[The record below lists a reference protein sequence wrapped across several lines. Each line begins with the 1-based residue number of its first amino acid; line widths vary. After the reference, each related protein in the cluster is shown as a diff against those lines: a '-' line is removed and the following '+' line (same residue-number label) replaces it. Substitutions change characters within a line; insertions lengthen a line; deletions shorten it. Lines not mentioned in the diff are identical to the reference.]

1 MAFGPQWQHA
11 WLVIASFLAGGL
23 NAMAGGGS
31 FVSFPALLGVG
42 VPPIQANATNTVAL
56 WPGQFTSIAAY
67 WQDLK
72 ANLRLVVPVCSAA
85 LLGGL
90 TGAIVLLRTGQVTFM
105 ALVPWLLLLAAG
117 LFAASGP
124 VSGWLQRNRVI
135 VAGSKPNP
143 RPSLVPLWIGV
154 VVVCFYIGY
163 FGAGA
168 GFLLMSVLAVFGI
181 QNINQINALKV
192 IATTTANGIAVVTFV
207 VEKQILW
214 KYCLL
219 MMIAA
224 ALGGYLG
231 ARYSRRMNPRFMRML
246 EIVNALK
253 VIATTT
259 ANGIAV
265 VTFVVEKQ
273 ILWKYCLLMM
283 IAAALGG
290 YLGARYSRRMNPQ
303 FMRMLVVAIGLGMA
317 AYFFWK
323 QYA

>member
-1 MAFGPQWQHA
+1 MSFAPQWQHA
-11 WLVIASFLAGGL
+11 WLVIASFLAGTL
-23 NAMAGGGS
+23 NAVAGGGS

-42 VPPIQANATNTVAL
+42 VLPIQANATNTVAL
-56 WPGQFTSIAAY
+56 WPGQFTSIVAF

-72 ANLRLVVPVCSAA
+72 ANLQLVVPVCSAA

-90 TGAIVLLRTGQVTFM
+90 AGAIVLLHTGQATFLT
-105 ALVPWLLLLAAG
+105 LVPWLLLLAAG

-124 VSGWLQRNRVI
+124 VSRWLERKRESAV
-135 VAGSKPNP
+135 GPKPN
-143 RPSLVPLWIGV
+143 LVPLWIGV

-181 QNINQINALKV
+181 QNINQ
-192 IATTTANGIAVVTFV
+192 
-207 VEKQILW
+207 
-214 KYCLL
+214 
-219 MMIAA
+219 
-224 ALGGYLG
+224 
-231 ARYSRRMNPRFMRML
+231 
-246 EIVNALK
+246 VNALK

-265 VTFVVEKQ
+265 VTFIVEKQ
-273 ILWKYCLLMM
+273 IVWQYCLLMM
-283 IAAALGG
+283 VAAALGG
-290 YLGARYSRRMNPQ
+290 YLGGRYSRRVNPR
-303 FMRMLVVAIGLGMA
+303 FMRLTVVLIGLGMA

>member
-1 MAFGPQWQHA
+1 
-11 WLVIASFLAGGL
+11 
-23 NAMAGGGS
+23 MAGGGS
-31 FVSFPALLGVG
+31 FLSFPALLGVG
-42 VPPIQANATNTVAL
+42 VLPIQANATNTVAL

-72 ANLRLVVPVCSAA
+72 ANVRLVIPIVSAA
-85 LLGGL
+85 LLGGV
-90 TGAIVLLRTGQVTFM
+90 TGAIILLRTGQATFM

-124 VSGWLQRNRVI
+124 VSSWLKRERVS
-135 VAGSKPNP
+135 VAGSRPN
-143 RPSLVPLWIGV
+143 LAPLWISV
-154 VVVCFYIGY
+154 VFVCFYIGY

-168 GFLLMSVLAVFGI
+168 GFLMMSVLAIFGI

-192 IATTTANGIAVVTFV
+192 IATATANGIAVVTFI
-207 VEKQILW
+207 VEKQIVW

-231 ARYSRRMNPRFMRML
+231 ARYSRGLNPRFMRML
-246 EIVNALK
+246 
-253 VIATTT
+253 
-259 ANGIAV
+259 V
-265 VTFVVEKQ
+265 VT
-273 ILWKYCLLMM
+273 
-283 IAAALGG
+283 
-290 YLGARYSRRMNPQ
+290 
-303 FMRMLVVAIGLGMA
+303 IGVGMA

>member
-1 MAFGPQWQHA
+1 MALGPHWQHA
-11 WLVIASFLAGGL
+11 WLVVASFLAGAL

-31 FVSFPALLGVG
+31 FLSFPALLGVG

-72 ANLRLVVPVCSAA
+72 ANVRLVLPVCSAA

-90 TGAIVLLRTGQVTFM
+90 AGAIVLLRTGQATFL

-124 VSGWLQRNRVI
+124 VSGWLQRKRVSA
-135 VAGSKPNP
+135 AGTRPN
-143 RPSLVPLWIGV
+143 LAPLWIGL

-168 GFLLMSVLAVFGI
+168 GFLVMSVLAVFGI
-181 QNINQINALKV
+181 QNINQ
-192 IATTTANGIAVVTFV
+192 
-207 VEKQILW
+207 
-214 KYCLL
+214 
-219 MMIAA
+219 
-224 ALGGYLG
+224 
-231 ARYSRRMNPRFMRML
+231 
-246 EIVNALK
+246 VNALK

-265 VTFVVEKQ
+265 VTFIVEKQ
-273 ILWKYCLLMM
+273 IIWKYCLLMM
-283 IAAALGG
+283 IAAAVGG
-290 YLGARYSRRMNPQ
+290 YLGAHSSRRLNPR
-303 FMRMLVVAIGLGMA
+303 FMRMVVVLIGLGMA

>member
-1 MAFGPQWQHA
+1 MAHWQHI
-11 WLVIASFLAGGL
+11 WLVIASFLAGAL
-23 NAMAGGGS
+23 NAVAGGGS
-31 FVSFPALLGVG
+31 FLSFPALLGVG
-42 VPPIQANATNTVAL
+42 VLPIQANATNTVAL

-72 ANLRLVVPVCSAA
+72 HNLRLVLPVCSAA
-85 LLGGL
+85 LVGGL
-90 TGAIVLLRTGQVTFM
+90 VGAVVLLRTGQATFM

-124 VSGWLQRNRVI
+124 VSSWLRRNRVS
-135 VAGSKPNP
+135 AAK
-143 RPSLVPLWIGV
+143 PSLAPLWIGV

-168 GFLLMSVLAVFGI
+168 GFLMMSVLAVFGI
-181 QNINQINALKV
+181 QNIHQ
-192 IATTTANGIAVVTFV
+192 
-207 VEKQILW
+207 
-214 KYCLL
+214 
-219 MMIAA
+219 
-224 ALGGYLG
+224 
-231 ARYSRRMNPRFMRML
+231 
-246 EIVNALK
+246 VNALK

-265 VTFVVEKQ
+265 VTFIVEKQ

-303 FMRMLVVAIGLGMA
+303 FMRLLVVLIGLGMA

-323 QYA
+323 QYS

>member
-1 MAFGPQWQHA
+1 MWQHA
-11 WLVIASFLAGGL
+11 WLVIASFLAGAL

-31 FVSFPALLGVG
+31 FLSFPAMLGVG

-72 ANLRLVVPVCSAA
+72 ANFALVVPVCSAA

-90 TGAIVLLRTGQVTFM
+90 VGAIVLLHTGQATFM

-117 LFAASGP
+117 LFAVSGP
-124 VSGWLQRNRVI
+124 VSAWLRRKRVS
-135 VAGSKPNP
+135 AEGSKPNP
-143 RPSLVPLWIGV
+143 SKPNLVPLWIGV

-168 GFLLMSVLAVFGI
+168 GFLLMTVLAIFGI
-181 QNINQINALKV
+181 QNINQ
-192 IATTTANGIAVVTFV
+192 
-207 VEKQILW
+207 
-214 KYCLL
+214 
-219 MMIAA
+219 
-224 ALGGYLG
+224 
-231 ARYSRRMNPRFMRML
+231 
-246 EIVNALK
+246 VNALK

-265 VTFVVEKQ
+265 VTFIVEKQ
-273 ILWKYCLLMM
+273 IVWKYCLLMT
-283 IAAALGG
+283 IAAAFGG
-290 YLGARYSRRMNPQ
+290 YLGAHSARRMNPR
-303 FMRMLVVAIGLGMA
+303 FMRLLVVLIGLGMA

>member
-1 MAFGPQWQHA
+1 MALTTQWQHA
-11 WLVIASFLAGGL
+11 WLVIASFLAGAL

-42 VPPIQANATNTVAL
+42 VLPIQANATNTVAL

-72 ANLRLVVPVCSAA
+72 ANGRLVLPVCSAA

-90 TGAIVLLRTGQVTFM
+90 IGAIVLLRTGQSTFLK
-105 ALVPWLLLLAAG
+105 LVPWLLLLAAG

-124 VSGWLQRNRVI
+124 VSDWLRRTRVR
-135 VAGSKPNP
+135 VADGQPAP
-143 RPSLVPLWIGV
+143 RPSLVPLWIGIV
-154 VVVCFYIGY
+154 LVCFYIGY

-168 GFLLMSVLAVFGI
+168 GFLVMSVLAVFGI
-181 QNINQINALKV
+181 QNINQVNALKV
-192 IATTTANGIAVVTFV
+192 VATTTANGIAVVTFI

-231 ARYSRRMNPRFMRML
+231 ARYSRGLNPKL
-246 EIVNALK
+246 
-253 VIATTT
+253 
-259 ANGIAV
+259 
-265 VTFVVEKQ
+265 
-273 ILWKYCLLMM
+273 
-283 IAAALGG
+283 
-290 YLGARYSRRMNPQ
+290 
-303 FMRMLVVAIGLGMA
+303 MRMLVVVIGLGMA

-323 QYA
+323 QYS